1 MQYGELEEA
10 IGFAFRSC
18 LDTPDPW
25 RREPL
30 ENDDTCLFVL
40 NEMIE

>member
-30 ENDDTCLFVL
+30 EMTIPVYSF
-40 NEMIE
+40 